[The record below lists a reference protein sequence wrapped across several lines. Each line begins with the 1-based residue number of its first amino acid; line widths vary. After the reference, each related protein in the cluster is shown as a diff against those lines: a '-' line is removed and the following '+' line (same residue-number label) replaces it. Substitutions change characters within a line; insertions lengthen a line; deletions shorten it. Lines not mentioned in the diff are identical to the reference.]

1 MRPEFDLASETNT
14 QLLAHFGAHDS
25 GLGFFADGVVGVIHN
40 QATLL
45 QCVWAAQ
52 IRAVGALQLNTGRF
66 KQRILGV
73 AGLAIKGDTALFF
86 V

>member
-1 MRPEFDLASETNT
+1 MRPEFDLSCETNT

-45 QCVWAAQ
+45 QCMCCLLYTSDAA
-52 IRAVGALQLNTGRF
+52 
-66 KQRILGV
+66 
-73 AGLAIKGDTALFF
+73 DE
-86 V
+86 